1 MYDFIPGQRCIS
13 DAESQ
18 MGLGTILKVEHR
30 TVTVVFIATG
40 ETRTY
45 AKATAPLTRVEF
57 VVGDT
62 VRTQHGA
69 SVTVE
74 DVVEQQGLLRYIGK
88 DEAGNVLEV
97 PEAELDNFLQ
107 LNRPSERLFNGQID
121 KHKWFELRYQT
132 LQALNRLGHSE
143 LYGLVGC
150 RTSLIPHQLYIAHEV
165 ANRYAP
171 RVLLAD
177 EVGLGKTIEAGLIL
191 HHQLLTERA
200 HRVLIVVP
208 ETLVHQWLV
217 EMLRRFNL
225 HFRIFDETRLE
236 DLFASDESADEDQDA
251 DDADTLA
258 DNPFMG
264 EQLVLCSIEFLAAN
278 AKYFTQCLEADWDL
292 LVVDEA
298 HHLQWSPQHASDEY
312 LLVEK
317 LAANTKGVLLL
328 TATPEQLGKESHF
341 ARLRLLD
348 PERFP
353 DFEAFVE
360 EENNYEPI
368 AQVVEDLLENRELNA
383 ADRTLLQ
390 QTIAEGDNQVLLEQ
404 LGAADTTLDPRLRGD
419 DVIGRGDDAFGRGDD
434 AIGRGDDDDKQGD
447 VDSSV
452 VDDSTK
458 LSLPR
463 KRESSDLHTGISQAR
478 IELVEHLLD
487 RHGTGRVLFRNTR
500 AAVKGFPDRKVFPSP
515 LPMPDGYAALL
526 NELKDVHAS
535 LLLAPELLHESVA
548 SDERWTTFDPRLQW
562 LGTKLEQLFPH
573 KVLVIAASAE
583 TALDIAWYLKN
594 RTGIHAAVFHE
605 GLSIVERDRAAAFF
619 ADMETGAQ
627 VLVCS
632 EIGSEGRNFQFAHH
646 LVLFD
651 LPLNPDLLE
660 QRIGR
665 LDRIGQTDTIH
676 IHVPYLENSAQSVMY
691 HWYHQGLSAFEH
703 TCPAGHSVF
712 VRVEDELLS
721 ALQDPA
727 NTTEIETLIS
737 HSHDLYTE
745 MTEALHRGRD
755 RLLEY
760 NSCRIH
766 EAESIRQRALEA
778 DASSTLG
785 DYMER
790 VFDCFG
796 VDSEMHSEN
805 CLIIRP
811 TDHMVNRFPGLV
823 DDGMTITYERD
834 TALSFED
841 AHYLSWEHSMVRD
854 AMDMVVTNEPGNT
867 ALTAVK
873 YRGAPAGSVLL
884 ECLFVLEVAAVEALQ
899 SQRYLPPTTIR
910 VVMDERGNDHN
921 EKMAH
926 DAINQAS
933 NAVDTNTA
941 IQVVRAK
948 HKVLKDLL
956 ASCEQR
962 AQQQAPAI
970 FKQAH
975 AQAEAILMREI
986 NRLKAL
992 QQVNPNV
999 RDDEIIFFD
1008 QQLQALTQLIDAT
1021 RLRLDALRVIV
1032 TL

>member
-1 MYDFIPGQRCIS
+1 
-13 DAESQ
+13 

-45 AKATAPLTRVEF
+45 AKETAPLTRVEF
-57 VVGDT
+57 AVGDS
-62 VRTQHGA
+62 VSTQHGV
-69 SVTVE
+69 SVKVDE
-74 DVVEQQGLLRYIGK
+74 VVEQQGLLTYIGK
-88 DEAGNVLEV
+88 DEAGNRHEV
-97 PEAELDNFLQ
+97 AEAELDNFLQ
-107 LNRPSERLFNGQID
+107 LNRPSERMFNGQID

-225 HFRIFDETRLE
+225 HFRIFDEDRL
-236 DLFASDESADEDQDA
+236 DSLYGLIDEMDEDTDQ
-251 DDADTLA
+251 TPVE
-258 DNPFMG
+258 NPFMA

-278 AKYFTQCLEADWDL
+278 PKHFTQCLEAQWDL

-298 HHLQWSPQHASDEY
+298 HHLQWSPDHASDEY
-312 LLVEK
+312 LLVEQ
-317 LAANTKGVLLL
+317 LAAQTKGVLLL

-353 DFEAFVE
+353 DFNAFCE
-360 EENNYEPI
+360 EEKSYEPI
-368 AQVVEDLLENRELNA
+368 AQVVEDLLENRELNE
-383 ADRTLLQ
+383 ADTALLQ
-390 QTIAEGDNQVLLEQ
+390 QTIDEGDNKVLLDQ
-404 LGAADTTLDPRLRGD
+404 LDASEKTLDPGRSLSHVRAKALGQAQDDRGS
-419 DVIGRGDDAFGRGDD
+419 DAVD
-434 AIGRGDDDDKQGD
+434 AQG
-447 VDSSV
+447 
-452 VDDSTK
+452 
-458 LSLPR
+458 
-463 KRESSDLHTGISQAR
+463 AR

-500 AAVKGFPDRKVFPSP
+500 AAVKGFPERKVFAYP
-515 LPMPDGYAALL
+515 LPMPDSYVRLFA
-526 NELKDVHAS
+526 EHEDVQLAQ
-535 LLLAPELLHESVA
+535 LLAPELLHETIA
-548 SDERWTTFDPRLQW
+548 SDERWMKFDPRLAW
-562 LGTKLEQLFPH
+562 LGTKLEELYPH

-583 TALDIAWYLKN
+583 TALDIAWHLKN

-665 LDRIGQTDTIH
+665 LDRIGQTETISL
-676 IHVPYLENSAQSVMY
+676 HVPYLENSAQNVIY
-691 HWYHQGLSAFEH
+691 RWYHQGLSAFEH

-712 VRVEDELLS
+712 VKVQDDLLT
-721 ALQDPA
+721 ALHNPA
-727 NTTEIETLIS
+727 DTAANDRLIS
-737 HSHDLYTE
+737 NSRTLYAELSET
-745 MTEALHRGRD
+745 LHRGRD

-760 NSCRIH
+760 NSCRMHI
-766 EAESIRQRALEA
+766 AESLKQRSLEA
-778 DASSTLG
+778 DAGSTLG
-785 DYMER
+785 SYMER

-796 VDSEMHSEN
+796 VDSEPHSEN
-805 CLIIRP
+805 CLVIRP
-811 TDHMVNRFPGLV
+811 TDHMVNRFPGLA
-823 DDGMTITYERD
+823 DDGMTITYDRD

-841 AHYLSWEHSMVRD
+841 AHYLSWEHTMVRD
-854 AMDMVVTNEPGNT
+854 AMDMVVTNELGNT
-867 ALTAVK
+867 ALTAIK
-873 YRGAPAGSVLL
+873 YRAAQPGSVLL

-921 EKMAH
+921 EKLAH
-926 DAINQAS
+926 DAINKAG
-933 NAVDTNTA
+933 AHVDTGTA

-948 HKVLKDLL
+948 QKVLKALL
-956 ASCEQR
+956 ESSELR

-970 FKQAH
+970 FKAAH
-975 AQAEAILMREI
+975 TQAEDILLREV

-999 RDDEIIFFD
+999 RDTEIDFFD
-1008 QQLQALTQLIDAT
+1008 QQLQALTRLIDAT

-1032 TL
+1032 AM

>member
-1 MYDFIPGQRCIS
+1 VYDFIPGQRCIS

-30 TVTVVFIATG
+30 TVTVVFIASG
-40 ETRTY
+40 DTRTY
-45 AKATAPLTRVEF
+45 AKETAPLTRVEF
-57 VVGDT
+57 AVGDT
-62 VRTQHGA
+62 VRTQHGV
-69 SVTVE
+69 SVTVDE
-74 DVVEQQGLLRYIGK
+74 LVEQQGLLTYIGK
-88 DEAGNVLEV
+88 DDSGNTHEV
-97 PEAELDNFLQ
+97 TEAELDNFLQ

-225 HFRIFDETRLE
+225 HFRIFDEARLE
-236 DLFASDESADEDQDA
+236 DLFASDDETDEDVDE
-251 DDADTLA
+251 TPTE
-258 DNPFMG
+258 NPFMG

-278 AKYFTQCLEADWDL
+278 PKYFAQCLQAQWDL

-298 HHLQWSPQHASDEY
+298 HHLQWSPDHASDEY

-317 LAANTKGVLLL
+317 LAAQTKGVLLL

-348 PERFP
+348 AERFP
-353 DFEAFVE
+353 DFDAFVE
-360 EENNYEPI
+360 EEKNYEPI
-368 AQVVEDLLENRELNA
+368 AQLVEDLLENRELND
-383 ADRTLLQ
+383 ADIALLQ
-390 QTIAEGDNQVLLEQ
+390 QTINEGDNAGLLEAVLRQ
-404 LGAADTTLDPRLRGD
+404 AQDDRVLRQAQDDRVLRQAQDDRVLRQAQDDRVLRQAQDDRVEVDTN
-419 DVIGRGDDAFGRGDD
+419 
-434 AIGRGDDDDKQGD
+434 
-447 VDSSV
+447 
-452 VDDSTK
+452 
-458 LSLPR
+458 
-463 KRESSDLHTGISQAR
+463 HAR

-500 AAVKGFPDRKVFPSP
+500 AAVKGFPERRLFAYP
-515 LPMPDGYAALL
+515 LPMPDSYAQLFSEL
-526 NELKDVHAS
+526 NDVHAS
-535 LLLAPELLHESVA
+535 LLLAPELLHETVA
-548 SDERWTTFDPRLQW
+548 SDERWTLVDPRLEW
-562 LGTKLEQLFPH
+562 LGTKLEALYPH

-583 TALDIAWYLKN
+583 TALDIAWHLKN

-665 LDRIGQTDTIH
+665 LDRIGQTDTISL
-676 IHVPYLENSAQSVMY
+676 HVPYLEGSAQQVMY
-691 HWYHQGLSAFEH
+691 RWYHEGLSAFEH
-703 TCPAGHSVF
+703 TCPAGHSVY
-712 VRVEDELLS
+712 VKVEDNLLT
-721 ALQDPA
+721 ALHNPA
-727 NTTEIETLIS
+727 DKAALEQLVSDS
-737 HSHDLYTE
+737 HAMYVQ

-760 NSCRIH
+760 NSCRMHI
-766 EAESIRQRALEA
+766 AESLRQRSLEA
-778 DASSTLG
+778 DATSTLG
-785 DYMER
+785 DYMDG

-796 VDSEMHSEN
+796 VDSELHSEN

-811 TDHMVNRFPGLV
+811 TDHMVSRFPGLA
-823 DDGMTITYERD
+823 DDGMTITYDRD

-854 AMDMVVTNEPGNT
+854 AIDMVVTNELGNT

-873 YRGAPAGSVLL
+873 YRGAQAGSVLL
-884 ECLFVLEVAAVEALQ
+884 ECLFVLEAAAVEALQ

-910 VVMDERGNDHN
+910 VVMDERGNDHS
-921 EKMAH
+921 EKLAH
-926 DAINQAS
+926 DAINNAAA
-933 NAVDTNTA
+933 AVDSNTA
-941 IQVVRAK
+941 VQVVRAK
-948 HKVLKDLL
+948 QKALKSLL
-956 ASCEQR
+956 QTCEQR

-970 FKQAH
+970 FKAAH
-975 AQAEAILMREI
+975 AQAEDILMREI

-999 RDDEIIFFD
+999 RDAEIDFFD

-1032 TL
+1032 TM